1 MSTLSISS
9 PGYSAEVEQLQN
21 NLLGLGFYVS
31 IDGYFGSET
40 QQAVKDFQ
48 YTWGNLTIDG
58 IVGPM
63 TAAAI
68 DSAVNLLLKGQW
80 DPEVDPMIEIPAT
93 IPVGEWPSEA
103 RYVAAYTS
111 TGAPKTTQITSIW
124 KSIAPWSWIV
134 VGIGIVMVIFGPIKR
149 KR

>member
-1 MSTLSISS
+1 MATLSISS
-9 PGYSAEVEQLQN
+9 PGYSTEVEQLQN
-21 NLLGLGFYVS
+21 NLLALGFFAS
-31 IDGYFGSET
+31 IDGYFGPET

-63 TAAAI
+63 TAAAL
-68 DSAVNLLLKGQW
+68 DSAVNLLLEGQW
-80 DPEVDPMIEIPAT
+80 DSKVDPIKEIPT
-93 IPVGEWPSEA
+93 VIPTEEWPSEA

-111 TGAPKTTQITSIW
+111 TGAPKTTQITSIL
-124 KSIAPWSWIV
+124 KSINWMWIAA
-134 VGIGIVMVIFGPIKR
+134 GIGASMVIFGAMR